1 MVNRHGR
8 HCSFR
13 LIRPNARRAYLVG
26 DFNNWSST
34 AIAMQRRDHG
44 VWQTSLELPPG
55 TYRFRYFVDGHWQTD
70 FAAFGIE
77 RNRNGEWDS
86 ILYIPADASAS
97 DRTSTRPTPIV
108 DSPSARRPIG
118 SA

>member
-8 HCSFR
+8 HCRFR

-55 TYRFRYFVDGHWQTD
+55 TYRFRYFVDGYWQTD

-86 ILYIPADASAS
+86 ILYVPESQVQPKPEPSNLQDRSGLLRPAS
-97 DRTSTRPTPIV
+97 R
-108 DSPSARRPIG
+108 
-118 SA
+118 